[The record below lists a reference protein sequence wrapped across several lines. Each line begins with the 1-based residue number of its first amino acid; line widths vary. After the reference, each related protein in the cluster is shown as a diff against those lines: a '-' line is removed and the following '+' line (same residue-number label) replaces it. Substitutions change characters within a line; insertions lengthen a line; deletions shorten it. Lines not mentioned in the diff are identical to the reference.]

1 MANSRKAKKVRC
13 IETGEVYN
21 SYREAGMAIGV
32 HHTLVNRVVSGKL
45 ESVKGFHFEV
55 VEDGIYESVD
65 VPFDGT
71 NKYGEPILVID
82 SREVAR
88 MMGKTHQEILYYI
101 EGRKVKGKA
110 HIIGI
115 LPTLEGEQ
123 LVSTDYFIPNTFLLN
138 NREFRSYLI
147 TKQGCDLLATRQQ
160 GEKGIIFCAKYVERF
175 NAMEKELKNNS
186 ISLSR
191 EDELLLAVV
200 KGATPLDRANAVQEY
215 TELITDKATA
225 PLKATIEEQDNVLQ
239 EQQPKVELA
248 DERLSMNGCISI
260 TDVNKTFGLGRG
272 KVMEWARN
280 KGFVDKRK
288 YMKEVNQAGRKYFK
302 VYQTG
307 EYRNIGITEEGMKLI
322 KENKEEINSIKL
334 TRQRLQ

>member
-1 MANSRKAKKVRC
+1 MTNSRKARKVRC

-21 SYREAGMAIGV
+21 SYKEAGRIIGV
-32 HHTLVNRVVSGKL
+32 TSNAIRLVVIGKNK
-45 ESVKGFHFEV
+45 SAKGFHFEV
-55 VEDGIYESVD
+55 VEEMQKEQKGLTVL
-65 VPFDGT
+65 
-71 NKYGEPILVID
+71 NAQGEPIPVID

-88 MMGKTHQEILYYI
+88 MMGKRHEEILGYI
-101 EGRKVKGKA
+101 DGNENSNVISIAEVLVKQGVVVA
-110 HIIGI
+110 
-115 LPTLEGEQ
+115 E
-123 LVSTDYFIPNTFLLN
+123 YFIESTYLAN
-138 NREFRSYLI
+138 NRKCKCYLV
-147 TKQGCDLLATRQQ
+147 TKKGCELLGNKQQ
-160 GEKGIIFCAKYVERF
+160 GEKGILFSLAYVERF

-288 YMKEVNQAGRKYFK
+288 YIKEVNQAGRKYFK
-302 VYQTG
+302 IYQTG

-334 TRQRLQ
+334 TRKVQ